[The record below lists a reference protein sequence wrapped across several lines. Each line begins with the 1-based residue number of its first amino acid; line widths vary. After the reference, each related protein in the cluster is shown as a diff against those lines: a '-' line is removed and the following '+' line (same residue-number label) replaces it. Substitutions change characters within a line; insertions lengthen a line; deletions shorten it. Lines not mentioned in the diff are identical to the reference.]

1 MDRFQRTSVTT
12 LRTGVA
18 VASKQA
24 AYRSAQA
31 DGTVGAG
38 DSSKQAADTV
48 DRFCEEETPFEIIFQ
63 ILGLCSACGAVPVFV
78 SPNRLHEL

>member
-1 MDRFQRTSVTT
+1 M
-12 LRTGVA
+12 RTGVA

-48 DRFCEEETPFEIIFQ
+48 DRFCEEETPFKF
-63 ILGLCSACGAVPVFV
+63 LGLCSACGAVPVFV